1 MQSDP
6 ASAHDELVEKIARE
20 IYSQEYDP
28 EHYPFE
34 RLEECEK
41 VLCRKQARAAL
52 AVARPVIREEC
63 ARVAE
68 GVTSYA
74 FVVQKSAGCYTTG
87 QRIAAKIRAME

>member
-6 ASAHDELVEKIARE
+6 ASAHDDLVEKVARA

-34 RLEECEK
+34 RLDECEK

-63 ARVAE
+63 ARVVEISSVPVFGQADI
-68 GVTSYA
+68 
-74 FVVQKSAGCYTTG
+74 QKPLAD
-87 QRIAAKIRAME
+87 IAAAIRAME